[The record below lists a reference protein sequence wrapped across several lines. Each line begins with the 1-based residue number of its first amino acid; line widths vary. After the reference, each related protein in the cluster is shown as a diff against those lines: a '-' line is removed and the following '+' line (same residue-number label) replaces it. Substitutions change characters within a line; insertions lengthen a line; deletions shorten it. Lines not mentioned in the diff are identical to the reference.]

1 MFKSYFKLALRNL
14 WKRKTTTFINVFGL
28 AIGLACCALVF
39 LFVQHEFSFDK
50 GFDNAAN
57 IYRVT
62 TTFKD
67 GSAAPTTVMPYATYL
82 KSEVPEIKQV
92 SRLDASKCTCVIQV
106 NDGNDHTPY
115 TVDNGYWADP
125 SFFDIFYFH
134 FSQGNRATAF
144 SSPNAIVLSEP
155 LAQKLFGNG
164 LAVGRTIKT
173 DNNIYTVT
181 GVFKKDFLN
190 HINADFFASNNS
202 NGVREKIAA
211 VHNWVVDPNYYCYV
225 SLKPGSNKQHVIN
238 ELKAYIQNHAA
249 ADMKATNDKVSS
261 SLQLLTDIHL
271 HSSQYQSYMEVK
283 QGNLKYLYL
292 LGSIALTILLLGCIN
307 YMNLSTAQAIDRA
320 REVGVRRV
328 MGADRSAIRYQFL
341 METVAISLM
350 ALVLAILLAFLLLPV
365 FNMMTGQELSFF
377 APENNTLIL
386 WMLLITLTT
395 GLLAGIYPAWYLSA
409 FNPVKVLKGKASD
422 SLSLINIRTI
432 LVSMQFIISTCLIF
446 GTLVIWKQLNFMIN
460 AKPGFDQDQQLV
472 INLNTDQARNNIAY
486 YRDQLANNPNF
497 QEVSAA
503 ASGLISGDMNMYAQG
518 KTVNDKHEVFLNL
531 VDDHY
536 LKTVGIKLISGTNFT
551 PVSFTNKNT
560 ALDLEATDIGR
571 QVIINEEAAKA
582 LGLNPYTAPGNYLS
596 RFYNGVVYNYKIMGV
611 MKDYHFFSL
620 HSAIGACM
628 IMPANPIRFSTI
640 IAKVKGNDMTA
651 AIKYS
656 QQVWKTLNPDTPFTY
671 GFLNDSFT
679 WDYIQDQREQQMM
692 AICAVIAILISGL
705 GLLGLITY
713 SLNQRARE
721 IGIRKVIGASVS
733 NIVMLFYK
741 QYFKLVLI
749 ANAIALPLAWF
760 YMSRYWLTGFF
771 YRTDIGW
778 LTFVI
783 SLSAGVVVAFF
794 TIAIKTIG
802 AAVANPVISL
812 RGE

>member
-39 LFVQHEFSFDK
+39 LFVQHELSFDK
-50 GFDNAAN
+50 GFDDAGN

-62 TTFKD
+62 SNFKD
-67 GSAAPTTVMPYATYL
+67 GSTAPTTVMPFATYL
-82 KSEVPEIKQV
+82 KAEVPEIKQV

-115 TVDNGYWADP
+115 TIDNGYWADP
-125 SFFDIFYFH
+125 SFFDIFSFH
-134 FSQGNRATAF
+134 FSQGSRATAF
-144 SSPNAIVLSEP
+144 SSPNAIVIAEP
-155 LAQKLFGNG
+155 LAQKLFGNSG
-164 LAVGRTIKT
+164 AIGRTIKT
-173 DNNIYTVT
+173 NNNIYTIT

-190 HINADFFASNNS
+190 HFNADFFASNNS
-202 NGVREKIAA
+202 TGVREKIAT

-238 ELKAYIQNHAA
+238 ELKAYTQNHAA

-261 SLQLLTDIHL
+261 SLQALTEVHL

-328 MGADRSAIRYQFL
+328 MGADKSAIRYQFL
-341 METVAISLM
+341 IETVAISLM
-350 ALVLAILLAFLLLPV
+350 ALVVAILLGFMLLPV
-365 FNMMTGQELSFF
+365 FNTMTGQELSFF
-377 APENNTLIL
+377 APENSTLIL
-386 WMLLITLTT
+386 WMLLVTLTT
-395 GLLAGIYPAWYLSA
+395 GLLAGLYPAWYLSA
-409 FNPVKVLKGKASD
+409 FKPVKVLKGKASD
-422 SLSLINIRTI
+422 SLSLVNIRTV

-446 GTLVIWKQLNFMIN
+446 ATLVIWKQLNFMIN
-460 AKPGFDQDQQLV
+460 AKPGFDQEQQLV
-472 INLNTDQARNNIAY
+472 VNLNTDQARNNIAY
-486 YRDQLANNPNF
+486 YRDQLASNPNF
-497 QEVSAA
+497 QQASAA
-503 ASGLISGDMNMYAQG
+503 ASGLISGDMNMYPQG
-518 KTVNDKHEVFLNL
+518 KTVNDKRDIYLNL
-531 VDDHY
+531 VDEHY
-536 LKTVGIKLISGTNFT
+536 LKTVGIKLISGTDFT

-560 ALDLEATDIGR
+560 ALDLEVNDIGR

-611 MKDYHFFSL
+611 MKNYHFFSL
-620 HSAIGACM
+620 HSAIGPCM
-628 IMPANPIRFSTI
+628 IMPANPIRFSTV
-640 IAKVKGNDMTA
+640 IAKVRGNNMAA

-656 QQVWKTLNPDTPFTY
+656 QQVWKTLNPDAPFNY
-671 GFLNDSFT
+671 YFLSDSFN
-679 WDYIQDQREQQMM
+679 WGYIQDQREQQMM
-692 AICAVIAILISGL
+692 GTCAVIAILISAL

-713 SLNQRARE
+713 SLNQRTRE

-771 YRTDIGW
+771 YRTEIGW
-778 LTFVI
+778 LTFVV
-783 SLSAGVVVAFF
+783 SLSAGVIIAFF
-794 TIAIKTIG
+794 IIAIKTIG
-802 AAVANPVISL
+802 AALANPVISL
-812 RGE
+812 RSE

>member
-39 LFVQHEFSFDK
+39 LFVQHELSFDK
-50 GFDNAAN
+50 GFDDASD

-62 TTFKD
+62 SVFKD
-67 GSAAPTTVMPYATYL
+67 GSTAPTTVMPFATYL
-82 KSEVPEIKQV
+82 KNEVPEIKQV

-106 NDGNDHTPY
+106 NDGSDHMPY

-125 SFFDIFYFH
+125 SFFDIFSFH

-144 SSPNAIVLSEP
+144 SSPNAIVIAEP

-164 LAVGRTIKT
+164 DAVGRTIKT
-173 DNNIYTVT
+173 DNNIYTIT

-190 HINADFFASNNS
+190 HFNADFFASNNS
-202 NGVREKIAA
+202 TGVREKIASI
-211 VHNWVVDPNYYCYV
+211 HNWLVDPNYYCYV

-238 ELKAYIQNHAA
+238 ELKVYTQNHAA
-249 ADMKATNDKVSS
+249 ADMKATNDNISS
-261 SLQLLTDIHL
+261 SLQSLSEIHL

-328 MGADRSAIRYQFL
+328 MGADKSAIRYQFL
-341 METVAISLM
+341 IETVAISLM
-350 ALVLAILLAFLLLPV
+350 ALVIAILLGFILLPV
-365 FNMMTGQELSFF
+365 FNRMTGQELSFF
-377 APENNTLIL
+377 APENSTLIL
-386 WMLLITLTT
+386 WMLLVTLTT

-409 FNPVKVLKGKASD
+409 FKPVKVLKGKVSD
-422 SLSLINIRTI
+422 SLSLVNIRTV
-432 LVSMQFIISTCLIF
+432 LVSLQFIISTCLIF
-446 GTLVIWKQLNFMIN
+446 ATLVIWKQLNFMIK
-460 AKPGFDQDQQLV
+460 AKPGFDQEQQLV
-472 INLNTDQARNNIAY
+472 INLSTDQARNNIAY
-486 YRDQLANNPNF
+486 YRDQLTNNPNF
-497 QEVSAA
+497 QQVSAA
-503 ASGLISGDMNMYAQG
+503 ASGLISGDMNMYPQG
-518 KTVNDKHEVFLNL
+518 KTVNDKHDVYLNL
-531 VDDHY
+531 VDEHY
-536 LKTVGIKLISGTNFT
+536 LKTVGIKLISGTDFT
-551 PVSFTNKNT
+551 PVSFSNKNI
-560 ALDLEATDIGR
+560 ALDLEANDIGR
-571 QVIINEEAAKA
+571 QVIINEEAAKV
-582 LGLNPYTAPGNYLS
+582 LGLNPYYAPGNYLS

-620 HSAIGACM
+620 HSAIGPCM
-628 IMPANPIRFSTI
+628 IMPANPIRFSTV
-640 IAKVKGNDMTA
+640 IAKVRGNNMAA

-656 QQVWKTLNPDTPFTY
+656 QQVWKTLNPDTPFNY
-671 GFLNDSFT
+671 YFLSDSFS
-679 WDYIQDQREQQMM
+679 WGYIEDQREQQMM
-692 AICAVIAILISGL
+692 GTCAVIAILISAL

-760 YMSRYWLTGFF
+760 YMSRYWLTGFY
-771 YRTDIGW
+771 YRTEIGW
-778 LTFVI
+778 VTFVV
-783 SLSAGVVVAFF
+783 SLSSGVIIAFF

-812 RGE
+812 RSE

>member
-50 GFDNAAN
+50 GFNDADN
-57 IYRVT
+57 IYRVI

-67 GSAAPTTVMPYATYL
+67 GSAPTTVMPFATYL
-82 KSEVPEIKQV
+82 KSEIPEIKQV

-125 SFFDIFYFH
+125 SFFDIFSFH
-134 FSQGNRATAF
+134 FSQGNRNTAF
-144 SSPNAIVLSEP
+144 NSSNTIVIAEP
-155 LAQKLFGNG
+155 LAQKLFGNSN
-164 LAVGRTIKT
+164 AVGRTIKT

-202 NGVREKIAA
+202 NGVREKIAS
-211 VHNWVVDPNYYCYV
+211 VHNWIVDPNYYCYV

-238 ELKAYIQNHAA
+238 ELKAYMQSHAA
-249 ADMKATNDKVSS
+249 ADMKSTNDKVSS
-261 SLQLLTDIHL
+261 SLQALTDIHL

-328 MGADRSAIRYQFL
+328 MGADKSAIRYQFL
-341 METVAISLM
+341 METVTISLM
-350 ALVLAILLAFLLLPV
+350 ALVAGVILGFILLPV
-365 FNMMTGQELSFF
+365 FNQMTGQQLSFF
-377 APENNTLIL
+377 APENSTLIL
-386 WMLLITLTT
+386 WMLLVTLTT
-395 GLLAGIYPAWYLSA
+395 GLLAGIYPAWYLAA

-422 SLSLINIRTI
+422 SSSLVNIRTV
-432 LVSMQFIISTCLIF
+432 LVSLQFIISTCLIF
-446 GTLVIWKQLNFMIN
+446 ATLVIWKQLNFMIN

-486 YRDQLANNPNF
+486 FRDQLASNPNF
-497 QEVSAA
+497 QQVSAA

-551 PVSFTNKNT
+551 PISFTNKNT

-582 LGLNPYTAPGNYLS
+582 LGLNPYTAPGNHLS

-640 IAKVKGNDMTA
+640 IAKVKGNDMSA

-671 GFLNDSFT
+671 GFLNDSFK
-679 WDYIQDQREQQMM
+679 WDYLQDQREQQMM
-692 AICAVIAILISGL
+692 ATCTIIAILISGL

-713 SLNQRARE
+713 SVNQRAKE

-733 NIVMLFYK
+733 SIVVLFYK
-741 QYFKLVLI
+741 KYFKLILI
-749 ANAIALPLAWF
+749 ANLAALPLAWY
-760 YMSRYWLTGFF
+760 YMNKWLSNFP
-771 YRTDIGW
+771 YRVEIGW
-778 LTFVI
+778 LTFML
-783 SLSAGVVVAFF
+783 SLSAGVVIAFF
-794 TIAIKTIG
+794 TIAIKTIS
-802 AAVANPVISL
+802 AAVANPIISL
-812 RGE
+812 RSE